1 MSTKKPV
8 EKMTPFLFRTYK
20 KHRVMLKELV
30 GENEISE
37 SEIIRSAIEEMHR
50 RKVAK
55 KIKTQ

>member
-1 MSTKKPV
+1 
-8 EKMTPFLFRTYK
+8 MTPFLFRTYK